1 MRSLISLICIL
12 CFAAFSF
19 GQNSLSLD
27 QAIKIALQRNT
38 TLKKAENN
46 LSSAESGLKAAYG
59 NFLPSV
65 SANGGWNWN
74 RSEDNG
80 GTINVSGAVL
90 QVPASTTENRNYSA
104 SVSSN
109 WTLFDGLSN
118 LATLSQSQDNL
129 ESGRLQLENLKQNIV
144 FQTVS
149 LYYAVI
155 NTEQLM
161 KVQEDNLKWNQRN
174 LETITERNKLGAV
187 TIADVYSQ
195 QVKTGNAE
203 LALIQAKNNF
213 ETAKSNLLAYL
224 ALDVLQEYTFDQ
236 ELTSREKSILDKDIA
251 SDYNDLSGLVAKALT
266 NRTDYKSAQLDLDG
280 AEEGITIARS
290 GHLPRLT
297 NNISYSLRSNKLN
310 ELFDSRT
317 YSVGLN
323 LSVPIFSGFQVSNR
337 VQIAEV
343 NAMNSQI
350 TLNDLERKI
359 KQDIQKTY
367 LDLQAA
373 QKSLEVNR
381 RNVTAAEQN
390 RKVEE
395 ERYSLG
401 SSTLLNVLIANSEY
415 TTARTN
421 FISAQFSYI
430 QLSEQLKYLLGE
442 LEYQKYE

>member
-12 CFAAFSF
+12 FFAAYSF
-19 GQNSLSLD
+19 GQSTLSLD

-46 LSSAESGLKAAYG
+46 LNSSESGLKAAYG
-59 NFLPSV
+59 NFLPSL
-65 SANGGWNWN
+65 SANSGWNWN

-80 GTINVSGAVL
+80 GTINIGGAVIP
-90 QVPASTTENRNYSA
+90 VPASTTENRNYSA
-104 SVSSN
+104 SVNAN

-118 LATLSQSQDNL
+118 LSTLSQSKDNL
-129 ESGRLQLENLKQNIV
+129 ESAKLQLENLKQNIV
-144 FQTVS
+144 FQTIS

-155 NTEQLM
+155 NNEQLM

-213 ETAKSNLLAYL
+213 ETAKSNLLSYL
-224 ALDVLQEYTFDQ
+224 ALDVLQDYTFDQ
-236 ELTSREKSILDKDIA
+236 ALTDREKTILEKDLS
-251 SDYNDLSGLVAKALT
+251 SDYNDLTGLVAKALT
-266 NRTDYKSAQLDLDG
+266 KRPDYKSALLDLDG
-280 AEEGITIARS
+280 AEEGITIAKA

-297 NNISYSLRSNKLN
+297 NSISYSLRSNKIN

-317 YSVGLN
+317 YTVGMN
-323 LSVPIFSGFQVSNR
+323 LSIPIFSGWSVSNR

-350 TLNDLERKI
+350 NLNDLERKI

-373 QKSLEVNR
+373 QKSLDVNK

-401 SSTLLNVLIANSEY
+401 SSTLLNVLIANSDY
-415 TTARTN
+415 TTARTS

-442 LEYQKYE
+442 LEYKKYE